1 MARKVR
7 NYTVTDEGRDKGKVF
22 VLTEM
27 PALRAEAWAARAL
40 LALIAGNVQMPAG
53 IEKAGFAGLAQ
64 LGIRSLSGLK
74 WEAAEPLLSEML
86 TCVQIMPTP
95 TLPSVVRPL
104 IDDDIEEITTL
115 IKLRKEIWDLHTD
128 FLQAGAGSTSAS
140 KGKAGR

>member
-7 NYTVTDEGRDKGKVF
+7 NYTITDEGRDKGKVF

-40 LALIAGNVQMPAG
+40 LALIAGNIHMPAG

-86 TCVQIMPTP
+86 TCVQIMPS
-95 TLPSVVRPL
+95 PSVVRPL

-128 FLQAGAGSTSAS
+128 FLQAGAGSTSVS

>member
-40 LALIAGNVQMPAG
+40 LALIAGNVHMPAG

-86 TCVQIMPTP
+86 TCVQIMPSP
-95 TLPSVVRPL
+95 SVPSVVRPL

-128 FLQAGAGSTSAS
+128 FLHAGTDSTSVS
-140 KGKAGR
+140 KGKAGK